1 MDKVAWEELDKEKKI
16 FQECE
21 KIVQEME
28 FRIDEVNR
36 KI

>member
-1 MDKVAWEELDKEKKI
+1 MDKVAWEELDREKKI

-28 FRIDEVNR
+28 FRID
-36 KI
+36 